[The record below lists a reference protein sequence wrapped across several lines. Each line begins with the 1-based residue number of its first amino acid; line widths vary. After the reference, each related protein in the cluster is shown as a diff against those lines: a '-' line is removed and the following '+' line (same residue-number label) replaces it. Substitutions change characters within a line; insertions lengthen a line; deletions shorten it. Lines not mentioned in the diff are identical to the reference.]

1 MTTAPL
7 NIPSMEDFDIRI
19 NKLRQFKNLPEL
31 DKQEI
36 SNDSNIIS
44 TCEWNLDKMQD
55 LTKYI
60 SFDDITCAIVVDGHG
75 SSTVVNWLKSKPDT
89 YFIDICKKPNP
100 LLELENDLLTEI
112 DSSNSGACISLI
124 RTNMKNFVEVFYLG
138 DVLTQIYI
146 NNKLHS
152 QTQSHTAENPHEFQ
166 RKTQE
171 GATFYF
177 RKNAY
182 KN

>member
-36 SNDSNIIS
+36 SNGSNIIS

-60 SFDDITCAIVVDGHG
+60 SFDDNNVFWIFKQIMFKTPNCCIFPFN
-75 SSTVVNWLKSKPDT
+75 TNTNWCKRGGTS
-89 YFIDICKKPNP
+89 YFD
-100 LLELENDLLTEI
+100 
-112 DSSNSGACISLI
+112 
-124 RTNMKNFVEVFYLG
+124 
-138 DVLTQIYI
+138 
-146 NNKLHS
+146 
-152 QTQSHTAENPHEFQ
+152 
-166 RKTQE
+166 
-171 GATFYF
+171 
-177 RKNAY
+177 
-182 KN
+182 